1 MIKITITV
9 SNISDVILL
18 YDRIRIYYSDTETGT
33 YTYTDSIPLQNG
45 VSEYYYYHCDGDE
58 TTWYRSSYYNSSTGD
73 ESSLSNASQGSAPAL
88 YHNIIYPEE
97 YLFTPDEDTTIRKI
111 RRLIG
116 DLKQLGHLYIDTDTF
131 CTYVLNDDRTIDL
144 KEKSWPVYINI
155 NDTEYTSLSNPYVQ
169 GYRYLTFSDTLNSG
183 VQNDVIEIWYHTF
196 KFSDREIY
204 ESYIDVIMPPG
215 LSASIVNKDHLILQA
230 AIDLLENMWAEDMVD
245 DGASVR
251 DDQTLY
257 DPSPGLREREKLI
270 NQLKKRLQGLI
281 DESIKNALLSTE
293 GVLID

>member
-1 MIKITITV
+1 MIKITISV
-9 SNISDVILL
+9 SNISDVLLL
-18 YDRIRIYYSDTETGT
+18 YDRIRVYYSDAESGT
-33 YTYTDSIPLQNG
+33 YTYADSIPLQTG

-58 TTWYRSSYYNSSTGD
+58 DTWYKSSYYNSTTGD
-73 ESSLSNASQGSAPAL
+73 ESSLSNASRGSAPAL
-88 YHNIIYPEE
+88 YNNITYPEE
-97 YLFTPDEDTTIRKI
+97 YEFTADEDTTVRKI

-116 DLKQLGHLYIDTDTF
+116 DLKQLSHLYVDSNSF
-131 CTYVLNDDRTIDL
+131 CTYVLNDEKTIDL
-144 KEKSWPVYINI
+144 KEKGWPVYIKI
-155 NDTEYTSLSNPYVQ
+155 NDTEYTSSSNPYVQ

-183 VQNDVIEIWYHTF
+183 VQNDTIEIWYHTF

-204 ESYIDVIMPPG
+204 EAYIDVIMPPG
-215 LSASIVNKDHLILQA
+215 LSSSIVNKDHLIIQT

-257 DPSPGLREREKLI
+257 DPSPGLRERDKLI
-270 NQLKKRLQGLI
+270 ARLKKRLQGLI
-281 DESIKNALLSTE
+281 DESIKNAMLGME

>member
-1 MIKITITV
+1 
-9 SNISDVILL
+9 
-18 YDRIRIYYSDTETGT
+18 
-33 YTYTDSIPLQNG
+33 
-45 VSEYYYYHCDGDE
+45 
-58 TTWYRSSYYNSSTGD
+58 
-73 ESSLSNASQGSAPAL
+73 
-88 YHNIIYPEE
+88 
-97 YLFTPDEDTTIRKI
+97 
-111 RRLIG
+111 
-116 DLKQLGHLYIDTDTF
+116 
-131 CTYVLNDDRTIDL
+131 
-144 KEKSWPVYINI
+144 
-155 NDTEYTSLSNPYVQ
+155 
-169 GYRYLTFSDTLNSG
+169 LNSG